1 MITGRRA
8 LITDTSALHLK
19 EAAREL
25 GTYVPFV
32 MAPTAW
38 QFAADPPEGSIVPSH
53 RKWSCMFAMMKRV
66 QAGEA
71 LSFSSGATGC
81 PGASSYL
88 GFREMPLL
96 GAATYLSVLEKFKKD
111 LETAM
116 AFYQNVQPAPAREK
130 QLVFQL
136 LEEVP
141 GPAEVEVV
149 NLWVS
154 AASLSQLLTLANFD
168 RRDNNSVIIPFAS
181 GCQSVWTIPYK
192 EKNAMEPR
200 AVVGSLDP
208 TVRRFLPPETLSFSL
223 PANRFL
229 ELCSNI
235 PGSFLDP

>member
-1 MITGRRA
+1 M
-8 LITDTSALHLK
+8 ITDTSALHIQ

-25 GTYVPFV
+25 GTYVPFIL
-32 MAPTAW
+32 APTAW
-38 QFAADPPEGSIVPSH
+38 HFAPEAPEGSVVPSQ
-53 RKWSCMFAMMKRV
+53 RKWICMFAMMKRV

-71 LSFSSGATGC
+71 LSFSEEATGC

-111 LETAM
+111 METAM
-116 AFYQNVQPAPAREK
+116 AFYRSVRPEPAREE

-136 LEEVP
+136 LERMP
-141 GPAEVEVV
+141 GASEVEVI
-149 NLWVS
+149 NLWIG
-154 AASLSQLLTLANFD
+154 AASLSQLLTLANYD

-181 GCQSVWTIPYK
+181 GCQSVWTIPYR
-192 EKNAMEPR
+192 EQNTFEPR

-208 TVRRFLPPETLSFSL
+208 TVRRYLPPETLSFSL

-229 ELCSNI
+229 EMCGNI
-235 PGSFLDP
+235 SGSFLES